1 MPDTPRADA
10 ADSAVTTR
18 DMRILVI
25 DDNELDRQ
33 RVLRLCSRAGLRFDA
48 VEVASLDEMAAA
60 LDETAFDLIF
70 VDYLLAGETGL
81 DAVDALI
88 AHPDQHAAA
97 AIMIAGE
104 GQIDIAVEAMRRG
117 CSDYLTKSM
126 MNVDTLQKSIASALE
141 RRMLFTAIDEERSAR
156 AALENSIRE
165 YANACTAEM
174 RSILSATL
182 RRVRKLRNYTTG
194 GGGDYTADLGTLEQ
208 DIDRLW
214 DALPAFGEASVPS
227 DERPRLAAPPEQEQL
242 EA

>member
-1 MPDTPRADA
+1 MPDTPSADL
-10 ADSAVTTR
+10 ADPAVTPR

-141 RRMLFTAIDEERSAR
+141 RRMLFTAIDEERR
-156 AALENSIRE
+156 
-165 YANACTAEM
+165 YA
-174 RSILSATL
+174 
-182 RRVRKLRNYTTG
+182 TG
-194 GGGDYTADLGTLEQ
+194 DGGPYAADLGTLEQ

-214 DALPAFGEASVPS
+214 DALPAFGEAPAPA
-227 DERPRLAAPPEQEQL
+227 DTRFHLAAPPEQEQL